1 MTSTKLLQE
10 ARDSLMSVTQDR
22 PAPAITGILVNS
34 KDSELADFL
43 RFDPEKSLNGSDT
56 RTGFDIVAVGKN
68 SAVEVDAQL
77 MEVDRSGRYIVRH
90 YKNKKSF
97 IDRVE
102 TAPTIESAP
111 VRPVTLREAMGL
123 ATKRNKL
130 RENLGWENESDSRN
144 PFDTFTPAFMGPFY
158 RQQYMFRMLE
168 AKSKAFTAYTTN
180 PVAKRIVNI
189 ITQFVLSKG
198 VVATFEDPQAQQ
210 LWDEFA
216 KFNKLGTSRGA
227 NARAGTKLRMWSDM
241 LSVDGELMFKFTD
254 KGNMLKVDSLDTATI
269 LEVVTDPEDINDVY
283 YYHQQ
288 YATPYNVYS
297 APGVP
302 GTKHIIRQIPA
313 QDVLHVKINVFENE
327 KRGRSDLYTIIGWL
341 KRLKDLINANVI
353 KAYFH
358 ACYTWDYKIKGNPTD
373 VQAFAGKQNAKVPV
387 PGSSYVHNENVER
400 ELISP
405 TGVSGAGVDHDMIG
419 LLNMIALGSGVSLA
433 YLASSFAGSRAGAL
447 TETEPSSKLFYDRQ
461 STWDEILHE
470 FADRLFAWAEGKGL
484 QFQSKG
490 VEFSFPQINPMERV
504 ALANLLTTAQTNK
517 WFTNERCAT
526 LMAKEMAITS
536 YDYRQER
543 TNALT
548 ETKEEIDR
556 ELEENKYR
564 SLAETKLQVW
574 QTYFS
579 NLGVS
584 EEQNIGGAG
593 PDAAG
598 TPGAGGG
605 ATPAAAATAAATA
618 GGSDGAISGGTSEG
632 QRASLARGGR

>member
-1 MTSTKLLQE
+1 MSNAKLIQE
-10 ARDSLMSVTQDR
+10 SRDSLLSVTRDR
-22 PAPAITGILVNS
+22 PNPAITGILVNS

-43 RFDPEKSLNGSDT
+43 RFDPEKTLNGADT
-56 RTGFDIVAVGKN
+56 RVGFVAEAIAQNKN
-68 SAVEVDAQL
+68 IEVDAQL
-77 MEVDRSGRYIVRH
+77 MEVDRTGRYIVRH
-90 YKNKKSF
+90 YKNKHDF
-97 IDRVE
+97 LGRLT
-102 TAPTIESAP
+102 TAPCIEATP
-111 VRPVTLREAMGL
+111 YRPITLREAMGF
-123 ATKRNKL
+123 ATQKKRLK
-130 RENLGWENESDSRN
+130 ESGLGWENESDSHN
-144 PFDTFTPAFMGPFY
+144 PFDTFTPLFMGPFY

-168 AKSKAFTAYTTN
+168 AKSKAYAAYTTN

-254 KGNMLKVDSLDTATI
+254 KNTALKVEALDTATI
-269 LEVVTDPEDINDVY
+269 LEVVTDPEDINQVY

-302 GTKHIIRQIPA
+302 GTRHIIRQIPA

-373 VQAFAGKQNAKVPV
+373 VQNFAGKQTSKVPV

-400 ELISP
+400 QLISP
-405 TGVSGAGVDHDMIG
+405 TGVSGAGVDNDMMG

-470 FADRLFAWAEGKGL
+470 FADRLFDWAE
-484 QFQSKG
+484 SKG
-490 VEFSFPQINPMERV
+490 IRVENRNVEFSFPQINPMERV
-504 ALANLLTTAQTNK
+504 ALANLLTTAKTNK
-517 WFTNERCAT
+517 WFTDERCAT
-526 LMAKEMAITS
+526 LLAKEMAITS

-548 ETKEEIDR
+548 EVKEEIDR

-579 NLGVS
+579 NLGVE

-593 PDAAG
+593 PNAGAAAG
-598 TPGAGGG
+598 G
-605 ATPAAAATAAATA
+605 AAASSPSQTT